1 MAQAQPIKVFS
12 EIGRLKKV
20 MLHRPGKELEN
31 LMPDYLERMLFDDI
45 PFLEEAQREHDEFAQ
60 KLRDEG
66 VEVLY
71 LEQLAAESL
80 VDDDVRQAFIEEYLD
95 EANIRGRATKKA
107 VRDLLL
113 AIEDPKELIDKTM
126 AGVQKA
132 ELPDLTEA
140 ERGLTDLVESNYP
153 FAVDPMP
160 NLYFTRD
167 PFATMG
173 HGVSLNHMYAETR
186 NRETLYGKYIF
197 QHHPVD
203 GGNKVPLVYSRDET
217 TRIEG
222 RDELV
227 LSKDVLAVGIS

>member
-107 VRDLLL
+107 VRNLLL
-113 AIEDPKELIDKTM
+113 AIEDPKELINKTM

-197 QHHPVD
+197 QHHPVY
-203 GGNKVPLVYSRDET
+203 GGNKVPLVYSRD
-217 TRIEG
+217 
-222 RDELV
+222 
-227 LSKDVLAVGIS
+227 